1 MWLQI
6 GGTGDTI
13 TQASK
18 VRIVTAAPLPFQVDG
33 EACTLDPCEIVIEH
47 RAQAAVILGPQ
58 KDA

>member
-18 VRIVTAAPLPFQVDG
+18 VRIVTSAPLPFQVDG
-33 EACTLDPCEIVIEH
+33 EACMLDPCEIIIELKE
-47 RAQAAVILGPQ
+47 QASVILGPES
-58 KDA
+58 A